1 MAQATI
7 RIINNERLKFRLRK
21 KALNYADEFSWD
33 QTAGEFIKRVRMGQN
48 PLISIIIPTYNRKQ
62 ELTRL
67 IESIKQSGYPKESI
81 EIIVVDD
88 ASTDGTYR
96 SIRKRFPDVKVIRNT
111 KRRMT
116 SGARNIGIKCSKGD
130 YLFFIDHD
138 NVIDRNAINE
148 LVNFMERNRD
158 VGLAGPVMYYYS
170 VPKEIWCAGGKLR
183 QPLYFT
189 SWMFQHETSEI
200 PQVANTY
207 AMECD
212 YIPNAFMVRK
222 RIIKEIGFFDE
233 KNFPLLWEDAD
244 FSLRIKQRGYQ
255 IVIVPRAKV
264 WHDVSTG
271 RDFHITEERAFFR
284 GRDRTRFYLK
294 YVPLR
299 TLMLPIDMLGF
310 SVVLFAYDRGS
321 RGSKKLLQYLKG
333 IVHGLVLA
341 TSANQYK
348 KEQS

>member
-1 MAQATI
+1 
-7 RIINNERLKFRLRK
+7 LRK
-21 KALNYADEFSWD
+21 NALNYADEFNWD

-48 PLISIIIPTYNRKQ
+48 PLVSIIIPTYNRKQ

-67 IESIKQSGYPKESI
+67 IKSIKQSGYPKESI

-96 SIRKRFPDVKVIRNT
+96 SIRKRFPDVKVIKNI

-116 SGARNIGIKCSKGD
+116 SGARNIGIHCSKGD

-148 LVNFMERNRD
+148 LVNFMERNGD
-158 VGLAGPVMYYYS
+158 VGLAGPIMYYYS

-341 TSANQYK
+341 ASANQYK